1 MLRIVADLGNSR
13 LKWGRVD
20 QAGDVVESTALPND
34 EPASWDS
41 LWSRWGLGN
50 DPSEWAITTVNP
62 PVARRLA
69 SFLAERDVDAAK
81 TRWYRSAADVPTR
94 HLLEAPETA
103 GADRA
108 LAVDAAVARH
118 PAGRPGLVV
127 SCGTAITV
135 ERIDSDGVWQGGA
148 IAPGL
153 ALASKALHL
162 LTAQLPLIMPCEA
175 PAPWG
180 RSTRPALEAG
190 LFWGVVGSIRELL
203 TRQAVGLT
211 PRPWLVWTGG
221 DAPILAP
228 TIEWD
233 DVQVV
238 PDLVLDGLA
247 RIAFARE
254 ETTTTTT
261 ITARPPH
268 A

>member
-20 QAGDVVESTALPND
+20 RTGEVAESTALPND
-34 EPASWDS
+34 EPAAWDAV
-41 LWSRWGLGN
+41 WSRWRLG
-50 DPSEWAITTVNP
+50 DEPSEWAITTVNP
-62 PVARRLA
+62 PLA
-69 SFLAERDVDAAK
+69 EQLAAFLAERAVGK
-81 TRWYRSAADVPTR
+81 TTWYRSAADVPTR

-108 LAVDAAVARH
+108 LAVGAAVARH

-135 ERIDSDGVWQGGA
+135 ERIGSDGVWQGGA

-153 ALASKALHL
+153 TLASKALHL
-162 LTAQLPLIMPCEA
+162 LTAQLPLIVPCEV

-221 DAPILAP
+221 DASILAP
-228 TIEWD
+228 TIEWE

-247 RIAFARE
+247 QVAFSGVGAAAS
-254 ETTTTTT
+254 T
-261 ITARPPH
+261 PH
-268 A
+268 S